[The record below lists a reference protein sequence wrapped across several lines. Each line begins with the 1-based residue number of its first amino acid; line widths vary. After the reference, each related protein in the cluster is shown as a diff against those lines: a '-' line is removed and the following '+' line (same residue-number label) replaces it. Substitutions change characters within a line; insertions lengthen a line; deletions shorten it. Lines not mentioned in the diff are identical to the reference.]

1 MVAALCFT
9 LLFCTFFS
17 GTSLA
22 SERLEDFLDLV
33 KSIDAEAEKPAKT
46 DSGSKKSETAG
57 KDPGSKKNESSGTEP
72 ASKKKTTVSSNK
84 KAEKKTASEEDR
96 LREFAETARESEEGY
111 EEEPE
116 DDRLRDFAETARESE
131 EGYDTE
137 PGAADERL
145 KEFAET
151 AREAERGYES
161 DSDLP
166 DDRLVEFARTAG
178 YSEDEYEKKYGPV
191 IEDHVISDPSQY
203 NDGDRVV
210 PTSNTGRYAT
220 DTSSFRT
227 SVIKDD
233 IKTEE
238 DEEDR
243 TERVVSTKRIYN
255 ELFRKDKEPV
265 MEEYNED
272 AEASVFYKDSVS
284 LGIFTLTAYDA
295 CIICCGKTDGI
306 TATGTKAEV
315 GRTIAVDPTVIPYNS
330 RVMINGHVYTAE
342 DAGSK
347 IRGNT
352 IDIFMSTH
360 EEAKKFGRQ
369 SAEVFLLK

>member
-1 MVAALCFT
+1 MAALCFT
-9 LLFCTFFS
+9 LLFCTYFS

-22 SERLEDFLDLV
+22 SERLEDFSDLV

-46 DSGSKKSETAG
+46 DHGSKKNETSKKDPASKKSETV
-57 KDPGSKKNESSGTEP
+57 DTGSI
-72 ASKKKTTVSSNK
+72 SKKKTTVSSDK
-84 KAEKKTASEEDR
+84 KVGNRTASEDDR
-96 LREFAETARESEEGY
+96 LRDFAETARESEEGY
-111 EEEPE
+111 EEGSE

-161 DSDLP
+161 DSDIP
-166 DDRLVEFARTAG
+166 DERLLEFAKTAG
-178 YSEDEYEKKYGPV
+178 KREDEYEKKYGPV
-191 IEDHVISDPSQY
+191 IEDHVISDPSRY

-210 PTSNTGRYAT
+210 ATSNTGRYST

-227 SVIKDD
+227 SVIKDSIERED
-233 IKTEE
+233 
-238 DEEDR
+238 DEEKR
-243 TERVVSTKRIYN
+243 TERVASTKRVYN
-255 ELFRKDKEPV
+255 DIFRKDKELDYEV
-265 MEEYNED
+265 GDMDEEG
-272 AEASVFYKDSVS
+272 SVFYSDSVS

-295 CIICCGKTDGI
+295 CIECCGKTDGI

-347 IRGNT
+347 VRGNK

-369 SAEVFLLK
+369 SAEVFLLQ